1 MRHSSSKTDFP
12 YVECGTFVLLILL
25 TLASVFRGALCKPE
39 GVQKA
44 LVAQGYKDVKI
55 IKHAWVAVPIRGCGT
70 GDAARFTVEA
80 KTPAGNTSTF
90 FVCSGWLFKSMTIRF
105 D

>member
-25 TLASVFRGALCKPE
+25 KPE